1 MKSFSYETKV
11 ELYETD
17 ASGVIFFSHLFH
29 FTHRALSAFFNEL
42 GVSLQDRF
50 TKQDYFFP
58 VVHAEGDYLAPIFTE
73 DLLHIDVQVI
83 SIGNTSFALAY
94 TLKKNGVCVAQAKTI
109 HVAVDSTKSKVEI
122 PSHLRK
128 RMESFLNT

>member
-58 VVHAEGDYLAPIFTE
+58 VVHAEGNYLAPIYTE
-73 DLLHIDVQVI
+73 DLIDIELKVL
-83 SIGNTSFALAY
+83 SIKTTSFVFGY
-94 TLKKNGVCVAQAKTI
+94 TLKKNGVCVGEAKTV
-109 HVAVDSTKSKVEI
+109 HVAIDSAKSKVEI
-122 PSHLRK
+122 PSYLRK
-128 RMESFLNT
+128 KMESFLNA